1 MEGNMKTIDKVNI
14 SLNDMI
20 GDLLGK
26 QSDNGSWNFCF
37 EGSSIMTDAYM
48 IILIRTLKWTN
59 EEKLVKALVKRIK
72 SQQALNGSWKVYT
85 DENEGNLSATIEAY
99 FSLLYSG
106 YVAKDDDYMLKAERF
121 ILDHGG
127 LAKSDWLT
135 RMMLALNGQIKW
147 PRIVKSIPIE
157 IMIIPKWAP
166 INIYNLVGYA
176 RAHWIP
182 IIICSNLDASF
193 VHAQTPKLSHLHLRE
208 AQEEDHRLLDG
219 LKILSHYVK
228 NTVKKLSSTPRE
240 LRRKA
245 FKNAEHY
252 MIDRIEKNGTLYSY
266 FSASFFM
273 IYSLMAL
280 GYDKDHPIIENAFL
294 GMKSYLCRNQS
305 DDSSFI
311 QNSPSTVWDTALLTG
326 ALINGGVPIHNDAVT
341 KAGAYLLSRQHD
353 KYGDWAVKNPDVPPG
368 GWGFSDINTI
378 VPDIDDTTAALR
390 VVTVLAQADGRYKK
404 AWNKGVRWLLSM
416 QNDDGGWSAF
426 ERNTDNYLLSL
437 IPFRYEDRVLFDPS
451 TADLT
456 GRALYFLGEYT
467 TISKDS
473 EKIVEAIMWLKHNQ
487 KEDGSWYGR
496 WGNCYIY
503 GTWAAV
509 TGLKAVGVPSTDP
522 MISNAINWLL
532 SIQNRDGG
540 WGESCSSD
548 IRNKY
553 VPLHHSTPSQTAW
566 ALDALIAS
574 SVKPTPQIEKGIH
587 ALTGLMAASD
597 WRTEYPTG
605 AAIPGGYYIHY
616 HSYKYIWPLH
626 ALGNY
631 RNKYGS

>member
-1 MEGNMKTIDKVNI
+1 MKTIDHVNA
-14 SLNDMI
+14 SLNELI
-20 GDLLGK
+20 REILGK
-26 QSDNGSWNFCF
+26 QSNDGSWNFCF

-48 IILIRTLKWTN
+48 IILIKTLNRTG
-59 EEKLVKALVKRIK
+59 EEQLVKRLVKRILSK
-72 SQQALNGSWKVYT
+72 QTSNGSWKAFK
-85 DENEGNLSATIEAY
+85 DENEGNLSATIEGY

-106 YVAKDDDYMLKAERF
+106 YVTKDADLMQKAERF
-121 ILDHGG
+121 IQNHGG

-135 RMMLALNGQIKW
+135 KMMLALNGQIKW
-147 PRIVKSIPIE
+147 PAIVKSIPIE
-157 IMIIPKWAP
+157 IMAVPKWAP
-166 INIYNLVGYA
+166 VNIYHLVGYA

-193 VHAQTPKLSHLHLRE
+193 VHSQTPNMFHLQSRE
-208 AQEEDHRLLDG
+208 TPEDRLLDG
-219 LKILSHYVK
+219 LNILSHYIK
-228 NTVKKLSSTPRE
+228 NTVKKLAASPVD

-245 FKNAEHY
+245 LINAENY
-252 MIDRIEKNGTLYSY
+252 ILDRIEDNGTLYSY

-280 GYDKDHPIIENAFL
+280 GYEKDHPIIENAFL
-294 GMKSYLCRNQS
+294 GMKSYLCRNLS
-305 DDSSFI
+305 DDSVFL

-326 ALINGGVPIHNDAVT
+326 ALINAGVPIHNDAVT
-341 KAGAYLLSRQHD
+341 KAGKYLLSRQHD
-353 KYGDWAVKNPDVPPG
+353 KYGDWAVKNPDAPPG

-378 VPDIDDTTAALR
+378 VPDIDDTAAALR
-390 VVTVLAQADGRYKK
+390 VITPLAQSDERYKES
-404 AWNKGVRWLLSM
+404 WNKGVQWLLSM

-426 ERNTDNYLLSL
+426 EKNTDNYLLSL

-456 GRALYFLGEYT
+456 GRAMYFLGECT
-467 TISKDS
+467 TIAKDS
-473 EKIVEAIMWLKHNQ
+473 NTIAEAIKWLEHHQQN
-487 KEDGSWYGR
+487 DGSWYGR

-509 TGLKAVGVPSTDP
+509 TGLKAVGVPSP
-522 MISNAINWLL
+522 HSMIRNAVNWLN
-532 SIQNRDGG
+532 SIQNSDGG

-548 IRNKY
+548 IQEKY

-574 SVKPTPQIEKGIH
+574 SETPTPQIEKGVH
-587 ALTGLMAASD
+587 ALTALMETSD

-605 AAIPGGYYIHY
+605 GAIPGGYYINY
-616 HSYKYIWPLH
+616 HSYKYIWPLQ

-631 RNKYGS
+631 RKKYGS